1 MPGTYEK
8 IQTNS
13 LGSSTSSVTFTSI
26 SQSYTDLIVVIN
38 GQSSNG
44 SAGYVGTRFNG
55 DTTAVYSTTRLLGSG
70 TTVDSDRSSSFIYAQ
85 GGTLWGSEGVVIF
98 QIQNYSNNTT
108 YKTFMTRD
116 NNAFNRVGFTISLY
130 RNTIPITSMDIS
142 CPDGGGFA
150 SGTTFTVYGIKA
162 AI

>member
-26 SQSYTDLIVVIN
+26 SQSYTDLVVVIN

-44 SAGYVGTRFNG
+44 NPGYIGTRFNN
-55 DTTAVYSTTRLLGSG
+55 DATTVYSTTRFYGDG
-70 TTVDSDRSSSFIYAQ
+70 TSADSDRSSSVNYAQ
-85 GGTLWGSEGVVIF
+85 GGTFWGSEGTVIF

-108 YKTFMTRD
+108 YKTYITRD
-116 NNAFNRVGFTISLY
+116 NNAFNRTGLMISLY
-130 RNTIPITSMDIS
+130 RNTIPITSMNIS
-142 CPDGGGFA
+142 CPDGAGFA
-150 SGTTFTVYGIKA
+150 SGTTFTIYGIKA
-162 AI
+162 A